1 MRFKA
6 TQNNLVVQVAADELA
21 ALIHSAILLL
31 VPRHAQ
37 KVYFLA
43 EPESLFAPSQEG
55 VVVVKAG
62 SEPSNFL
69 QSFRLL
75 LRPGELVVVSSQQR
89 RFTQSE
95 WRSFAEAMA
104 AHAT

>member
-6 TQNNLVVQVAADELA
+6 TKNNLVVQLAANEVAALVRN
-21 ALIHSAILLL
+21 AISLL
-31 VPRHAQ
+31 VPRHAT

-43 EPESLFAPSQEG
+43 DSESLFVPNQKG
-55 VVVVKAG
+55 LVVVKAD

-75 LRPGELVVVSSQQR
+75 LRADELVIVSPQQR

-95 WRSFAEAMA
+95 WRSFAEALA

>member
-1 MRFKA
+1 MRFKP
-6 TQNNLVVQVAADELA
+6 TQDNLVVQLAADEVA
-21 ALIHSAILLL
+21 ALVRRAVSLL
-31 VPRHAQ
+31 VPHHAK

-43 EPESLFAPSQEG
+43 EPESLFAPNQEG
-55 VVVVKAG
+55 LVVVKPG

-75 LRPGELVVVSSQQR
+75 LRAGELIIVSSQQR
-89 RFTQSE
+89 KFSQSQ
-95 WRSFAEAMA
+95 WRSFAEALA